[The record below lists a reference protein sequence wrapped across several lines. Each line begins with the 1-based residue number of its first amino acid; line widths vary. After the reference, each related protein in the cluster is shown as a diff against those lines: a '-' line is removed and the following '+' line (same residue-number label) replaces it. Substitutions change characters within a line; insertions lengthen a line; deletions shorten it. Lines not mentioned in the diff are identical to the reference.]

1 MRISQKVQKSGLFCP
16 QRHQEQLGVRRVQLC
31 QQVIRVQRSAGCAA
45 AILSLSDY
53 IQIVPE
59 SDFEVA
65 VTITIT

>member
-1 MRISQKVQKSGLFCP
+1 MRISQKVQKSGLVCP

-45 AILSLSDY
+45 ILSLSDY

-59 SDFEVA
+59 IDFEVA

>member
-31 QQVIRVQRSAGCAA
+31 QQVIRVQRSTGCA